1 MPLNCPKCDSTSTR
15 RIARKKSLTH
25 RLMYFLGRFPW
36 ECLAC
41 QKLFFNPK
49 RYTRSTRNPMGEVY
63 TGTLT
68 RPAVEPGSKE
78 SPSH

>member
-1 MPLNCPKCDSTSTR
+1 
-15 RIARKKSLTH
+15 
-25 RLMYFLGRFPW
+25 MYFLGRFPW

-68 RPAVEPGSKE
+68 RPAVESDFCSMKE
-78 SPSH
+78 ARRSACAAFI